1 MAKKM
6 LMKAKSIG
14 SVKKEPKPK
23 TTTTKNIFGR
33 TSTYTQTGP
42 DRDNTFKE
50 TITDRKG
57 RVRREITGSHKEKG
71 DEDILDTENSK
82 RYNKKGVLVKEKK
95 FSAVGPSTA
104 YTMDKSTTKKGIPV
118 RSMNYVY
125 KEGPKST
132 TEVTTR
138 TNRKGKVRVNDQST
152 GNINTPTNRMTAPGM
167 KKGGT
172 IKKKK

>member
-1 MAKKM
+1 MRKYQKV
-6 LMKAKSIG
+6 G

-82 RYNKKGVLVKEKK
+82 RYNKKGVLVKEKMSVFMEA
-95 FSAVGPSTA
+95 FSSPSVIT
-104 YTMDKSTTKKGIPV
+104 
-118 RSMNYVY
+118 
-125 KEGPKST
+125 
-132 TEVTTR
+132 
-138 TNRKGKVRVNDQST
+138 
-152 GNINTPTNRMTAPGM
+152 
-167 KKGGT
+167 
-172 IKKKK
+172 

>member
-6 LMKAKSIG
+6 LMKAQSIG

-152 GNINTPTNRMTAPGM
+152 GNINTPTKRMTAPGM